1 MEHALSVKSSTHT
14 VPLNNWAACLC
25 ECWLP
30 GWIGLGRTPGRRADR
45 PGTRQGP
52 SSAHTYTQ
60 NTIHIPTHSTQFTY
74 LHTVHS
80 THTYTQYTYLH
91 TVHSTH
97 TYTQYAYLHTLH
109 IPTYSTVH
117 IPTHSTHTCTQYTYL
132 YRTQYIYLHTVHIPT
147 NSTHT

>member
-109 IPTYSTVH
+109 IPTRV
-117 IPTHSTHTCTQYTYL
+117 Q
-132 YRTQYIYLHTVHIPT
+132 
-147 NSTHT
+147 